1 MVGGAI
7 MSLVLEL
14 QQQSIESNSD
24 VLSLLRKALLVAHK
38 LGLKDFEEW
47 IIAELNGYQNGDK
60 IPNYRKVSGEIK
72 GKNPYNGVWMPVIIT
87 SEHAQDVAASK
98 LVTNSIGDLYAISK
112 SDKEVVIP
120 MTSSENIMFSKNLP
134 FQAKF
139 ELFISSSIVNHI
151 IEQVKTNILN
161 WTLILEEKGI
171 LGEGMSFSQE
181 EKNKAKS
188 ESQIVNYISNFY
200 GDMIDSQFQQG
211 TSKSSQHKK

>member
-38 LGLKDFEEW
+38 LELKDFEKW
-47 IIAELNGYQNGDK
+47 INSELNGYQNGDK
-60 IPNYRKVSGEIK
+60 IPNYRKVFGEIK

-87 SEHAQDVAASK
+87 GEHAQDAAASK

-161 WTLILEEKGI
+161 WTLVLEEKEI
-171 LGEGMSFSQE
+171 IGEGMSFSQE

-188 ESQIVNYISNFY
+188 ESQIINYISNFY

-211 TSKSSQHKK
+211 TSKSSQNKK

>member
-1 MVGGAI
+1 
-7 MSLVLEL
+7 MSIVLEL

-47 IIAELNGYQNGDK
+47 VNAELNGYQNEED
-60 IPNYRKVSGEIK
+60 IPNYRKVFGEIK

-87 SEHAQDVAASK
+87 GENAQDAAASK

-112 SDKEVVIP
+112 SGKEVVIP
-120 MTSSENIMFSKNLP
+120 LTSSENIMFSKNLP

-151 IEQVKTNILN
+151 IEQVKTTILN
-161 WTLILEEKGI
+161 WTLVLEEKGI
-171 LGEGMSFSQE
+171 VGEGLSFSQKE
-181 EKNKAKS
+181 MNRAKS
-188 ESQIVNYISNFY
+188 EPQIVNYISSFY
-200 GDMIDSQFQQG
+200 GDITNSQFQQG
-211 TSKSSQHKK
+211 TSKSSQHTK

>member
-47 IIAELNGYQNGDK
+47 INSELNGYQSGDK
-60 IPNYRKVSGEIK
+60 IPNYRKVFGEIK

-87 SEHAQDVAASK
+87 GEHAQDAAATK

-139 ELFISSSIVNHI
+139 ELFISNSIVTHI

-161 WTLILEEKGI
+161 WTLVLEEKGI
-171 LGEGMSFSQE
+171 IGEGMSFSPE

-188 ESQIVNYISNFY
+188 EPQIVNYISNFY
-200 GDMIDSQFQQG
+200 GVIADSQFQQG

>member
-1 MVGGAI
+1 
-7 MSLVLEL
+7 MSIVLEL

-47 IIAELNGYQNGDK
+47 VNAELNGYQNEEK
-60 IPNYRKVSGEIK
+60 IPSYRKVFGEIK

-87 SEHAQDVAASK
+87 GENAQDEAASK

-112 SDKEVVIP
+112 SDKDVVIP
-120 MTSSENIMFSKNLP
+120 MTPSENIMFSKNLP

-139 ELFISSSIVNHI
+139 ELFISSSIVTHI

-161 WTLILEEKGI
+161 WTLVLEEKGI
-171 LGEGMSFSQE
+171 IGEGLSFSQE

-188 ESQIVNYISNFY
+188 EPQIVNYISHFY
-200 GDMIDSQFQQG
+200 GDVSDSQFQQG
-211 TSKSSQHKK
+211 TSESSQHKK